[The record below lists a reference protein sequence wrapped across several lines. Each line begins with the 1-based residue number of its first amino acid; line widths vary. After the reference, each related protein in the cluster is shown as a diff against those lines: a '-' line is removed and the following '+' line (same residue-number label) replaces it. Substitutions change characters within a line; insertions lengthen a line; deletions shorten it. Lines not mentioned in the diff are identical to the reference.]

1 MKFKST
7 ITAAALLL
15 FASGNVLSAQEKY
28 DLAVISY
35 QYDTPK
41 PHIVSSINGDKFE
54 SIDIEKDELQGKVWG
69 ISMNPIIK
77 RANKMQEEGWELVG
91 GLEYSYN
98 VSTGVTQMYYNLRKK
113 R

>member
-1 MKFKST
+1 MKLKSFVVT
-7 ITAAALLL
+7 GAILIAGM
-15 FASGNVLSAQEKY
+15 SSIKAQDKY
-28 DLAVISY
+28 DLAVVSY

-41 PHIVSSINGDKFE
+41 PHIVFSINGDKFE
-54 SIDIEKDELQGKVWG
+54 TQDVEKDELQGKVWG

-77 RANKMQEEGWELVG
+77 RVNKMQNEGWEVVG

-98 VSTGVTQMYYNLRKK
+98 VSTGVTQMYYNLKKK

>member
-1 MKFKST
+1 MKLKST
-7 ITAAALLL
+7 ITAAAFLL
-15 FASGNVLSAQEKY
+15 FAQENLLNAQEKY

-41 PHIVSSINGDKFE
+41 PHIVFSINGDKFE

-77 RANKMQEEGWELVG
+77 RANKMQNEGWELVG

-98 VSTGVTQMYYNLRKK
+98 VSTGVTQMYYNLR
-113 R
+113 